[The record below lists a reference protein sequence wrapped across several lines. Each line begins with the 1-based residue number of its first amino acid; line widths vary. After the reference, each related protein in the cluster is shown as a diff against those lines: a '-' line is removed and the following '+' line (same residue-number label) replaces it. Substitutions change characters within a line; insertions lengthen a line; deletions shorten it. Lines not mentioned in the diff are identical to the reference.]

1 MKKIIFLLSLG
12 LSSLFGE
19 SDLGYVD
26 LYGEIQ
32 MNMIIAEKCL
42 EEVAYTRSLK
52 GQQCATY
59 AKAVNTDVYSRLLS
73 RNFSDFNSKN
83 THWTSEDW
91 VILKN
96 QMKKLI
102 YTSDLIKQ
110 YK

>member
-1 MKKIIFLLSLG
+1 MKKIVFLISLG

-19 SDLGYVD
+19 SELGYVD

-32 MNMIIAEKCL
+32 MNMIVAEKCL

-52 GQQCATY
+52 GQQCAAY

-73 RNFSDFNSKN
+73 RKFSDFNSKN

-110 YK
+110 FK

>member
-1 MKKIIFLLSLG
+1 MKKIVFLISLG

-19 SDLGYVD
+19 SELGYVD

-32 MNMIIAEKCL
+32 INMIIAEKCL

-52 GQQCATY
+52 GQQCAAY

-110 YK
+110 FK